1 MTAAAEALLTPHREP
16 LAPSGAS
23 FASRLVSGLAA
34 RGIAAFRRAV
44 AASRVAT
51 PSRDLAAPRVPTL
64 SHGLAASRVPML
76 ARALT
81 ALRALAPYAAIELLL
96 PGGSLVALVLWLYR
110 RYKKATPA
118 AG

>member
-23 FASRLVSGLAA
+23 FASRLIGGLAA
-34 RGIAAFRRAV
+34 RGIAALRRAV
-44 AASRVAT
+44 AGSRVAV
-51 PSRDLAAPRVPTL
+51 PSRDLAT
-64 SHGLAASRVPML
+64 SRVPML

>member
-16 LAPSGAS
+16 FAPSGAS
-23 FASRLVSGLAA
+23 FASRLISGLAA
-34 RGIAAFRRAV
+34 RV
-44 AASRVAT
+44 APA
-51 PSRDLAAPRVPTL
+51 
-64 SHGLAASRVPML
+64 L
-76 ARALT
+76 ARGLT

>member
-1 MTAAAEALLTPHREP
+1 MTAAAEALLTLHREP

-23 FASRLVSGLAA
+23 FASRLVC
-34 RGIAAFRRAV
+34 
-44 AASRVAT
+44 
-51 PSRDLAAPRVPTL
+51 
-64 SHGLAASRVPML
+64 GLAASRVPML
-76 ARALT
+76 ARALA